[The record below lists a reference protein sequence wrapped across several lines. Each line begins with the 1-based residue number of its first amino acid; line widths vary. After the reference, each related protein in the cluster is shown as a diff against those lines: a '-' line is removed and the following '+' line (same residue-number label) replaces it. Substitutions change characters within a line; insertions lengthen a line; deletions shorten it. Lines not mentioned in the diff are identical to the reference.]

1 MRFLVIEGLDG
12 SGKSTQ
18 VNLLRSFLEKASVRF
33 KYLHFPRLEEGV
45 YGKLIARFLR
55 GEMGD
60 IDRVDPY
67 LVALIFAG
75 DRMEAKPIIE
85 QWIEQDYLVILDRYV
100 YSNIAFQGAKFAD
113 ENEQLRL
120 ADWIM
125 NLEFNFHKL
134 PVPDVNVYL
143 DVPFSFTKK
152 LLTGQRKGDER
163 GYLKGQ
169 HDIHENDLEFQKKVH
184 DIYHS
189 VCSKLGNLEVVNCAN
204 DLGEMKREE
213 EIFESLKEVLG
224 YG

>member
-18 VNLLRSFLEKASVRF
+18 VNLLRSFLEKAAVKY

-85 QWIEQDYLVILDRYV
+85 QWIEEDYLVILDRYV
-100 YSNIAFQGAKFAD
+100 YSNIAFQAAKFAD
-113 ENEQLRL
+113 ENEQLQL

-125 NLEFNFHKL
+125 NLEFNVHRL
-134 PVPDVNVYL
+134 PVPDVNVFL

-152 LLTGQRKGDER
+152 LLTGERKGDER

-169 HDIHENDLEFQKKVH
+169 AR
-184 DIYHS
+184 YT
-189 VCSKLGNLEVVNCAN
+189 
-204 DLGEMKREE
+204 
-213 EIFESLKEVLG
+213 
-224 YG
+224 